1 MSRIRTPEALPY
13 ADLRLNHRDAED
25 LLKAIDGFMATQSI
39 REYSHNL
46 CLIRAEVALIAQ
58 FTDNGGRG
66 NAIQLMFEQR
76 KTASSEPAPASPV
89 PAAKRAPARKKL
101 TNEQRVAVIA
111 RLAAGEGP
119 TAIAKS
125 YGVTVGS
132 IREYRHKDIT
142 KFQAR
147 TGVGA

>member
-13 ADLRLNHRDAED
+13 ADLRLNHWDAEE
-25 LLKAIDGFMATQSI
+25 LLKAIDGFMAAQSI
-39 REYSHNL
+39 REYSHSL

-58 FTDNGGRG
+58 FTDGGGHG

-76 KTASSEPAPASPV
+76 KNILPEPAPASSAPSV
-89 PAAKRAPARKKL
+89 KRAPVRRKL